1 MRLRFADRLPAA
13 IAALEAPELAEALG
27 GPTLFDLR
35 KAGEPPLFVSVLL
48 HGNEPSGWDAVRQ
61 LHDEVERTSVLL
73 FVGNVEAARA
83 GLRRLPGRVDFNR
96 VWEGGDGG
104 DAPEVAI
111 AEQVVSFAKAA
122 KPRLAID
129 IHNNTGRNPPYA
141 VLTRTDG
148 PTLATASAFADLA
161 LLATQPKGVQTSRFA
176 TFCPSITIEV
186 GMPNE
191 PASTARTVAFL
202 RGLLRG
208 QIAATRLGSFS
219 LFETVARVTAG
230 AGLAVVPC
238 TQRFN
243 FRTAPAGVM
252 LASSGE
258 LSAWTSDGG
267 RVDDRF
273 LRVRNGATVLAKPTA
288 IAMYTADV
296 AAAKSDCLCY
306 LLEPREVE
314 AGDIHV

>member
-1 MRLRFADRLPAA
+1 MRLRFADRLPNA
-13 IAALEAPELAEALG
+13 IAALEAPELAKALG

-61 LHDEVERTSVLL
+61 LRHEIERTSVLL

-83 GLRRLPGRVDFNR
+83 GLRTLPGRVDFNR
-96 VWEGGDGG
+96 VWDGGEGGDT
-104 DAPEVAI
+104 PEVAI
-111 AEQVVSFAKAA
+111 AEEVVSFAEAA

-141 VLTRTDG
+141 VLTRTDA
-148 PTLATASAFADLA
+148 PTLTTASAFADLA

-176 TFCPSITIEV
+176 KFCPSITIEV

-191 PASTARTVAFL
+191 PASTDRTVAFL
-202 RGLLRG
+202 RDLLSG
-208 QIAATRLGSFS
+208 QIAATRLGSFH

-258 LSAWTSDGG
+258 LSAWTSDGS
-267 RVDDRF
+267 RVDDHF
-273 LRVRNGATVLAKPTA
+273 LRVQDGATVLAKPTA

-296 AAAKSDCLCY
+296 AAAQSDCLCY
-306 LLEPREVE
+306 LLEPRE
-314 AGDIHV
+314 IHV

>member
-61 LHDEVERTSVLL
+61 LRDEVERTSVLL

-83 GLRRLPGRVDFNR
+83 RLRTLPGRVDFNR

-176 TFCPSITIEV
+176 KFCPSITIEV

-191 PASTARTVAFL
+191 PASTDRTVAFL
-202 RGLLRG
+202 RGLLSG

-230 AGLAVVPC
+230 AGLTVVPC

-243 FRTAPAGVM
+243 FRTAPAGAV

-258 LSAWTSDGG
+258 LSAWTSDGS

-273 LRVRNGATVLAKPTA
+273 LRVQNGATVLAKPTA

-314 AGDIHV
+314 PREIHV